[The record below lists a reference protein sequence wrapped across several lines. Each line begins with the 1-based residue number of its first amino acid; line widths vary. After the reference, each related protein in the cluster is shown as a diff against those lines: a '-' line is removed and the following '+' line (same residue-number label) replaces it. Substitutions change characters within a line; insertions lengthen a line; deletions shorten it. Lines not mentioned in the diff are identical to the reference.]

1 MHSSDGYVIMEKVR
15 DSAVSS
21 SASPSAAPVGA
32 SVGAVCSC
40 GVAHSTGS
48 YRVIGDVGAQVRESI
63 GLDTLLITTLITGTV
78 IEVVE
83 VDGRRARI
91 AQPTNGW
98 VSIHGGNGYDICKKS
113 SEVNKRMRVVGE
125 AGATLRK
132 TDALDSELLR
142 TLNTGDV
149 VLAVETR
156 GRRVR
161 VIEPALGWCSVVSAE
176 GYVILR
182 DI

>member
-1 MHSSDGYVIMEKVR
+1 MEKVR
-15 DSAVSS
+15 DPAVSS
-21 SASPSAAPVGA
+21 SAVA
-32 SVGAVCSC
+32 SVVPVAVSGGAVCSC
-40 GVAHSTGS
+40 GVVHSIGS

-63 GLDTLLITTLITGTV
+63 GLDTILITTLITGTT

-83 VDGRRARI
+83 IEGRRARI
-91 AQPTNGW
+91 VQPTNGW

-113 SEVNKRMRVVGE
+113 SEVNRRMRVVGE

-132 TDALDSELLR
+132 TDALDSELRR
-142 TLNTGDV
+142 TLGIGDI

-161 VIEPALGWCSVVSAE
+161 VIEPELGWCSIVSAE